1 MHIQDVI
8 IQNLDGLIKA
18 QSSKSELKI
27 EDLVAI
33 GAYVGAGVLR
43 GRYQV
48 VKEVKEEEIQ
58 GVFGIIGNFYRDS
71 FGDAFDQEDFVALKS
86 KAMEL
91 LQQPT
96 FDSDLLEFV
105 AEITKKEA

>member
-1 MHIQDVI
+1 MHIQDLI

-18 QSSKSELKI
+18 QSNKSELQI
-27 EDLVAI
+27 ENLIDI

-48 VKEVKEEEIQ
+48 AKEVKEEEIH
-58 GVFGIIGNFYRDS
+58 GVFGVIGNFYAENFAGS
-71 FGDAFDQEDFVALKS
+71 FTQDDFIALKT

-96 FDSDLLEFV
+96 FDADLNEFV
-105 AEITKKEA
+105 SEIIKKEK